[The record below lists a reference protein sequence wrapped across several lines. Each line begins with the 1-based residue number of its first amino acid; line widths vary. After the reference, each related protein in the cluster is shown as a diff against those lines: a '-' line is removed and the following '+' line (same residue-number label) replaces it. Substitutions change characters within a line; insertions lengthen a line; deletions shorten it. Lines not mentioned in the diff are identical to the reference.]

1 MTFDNKQG
9 VFIGIQVAPDAN
21 LLNVIGGVRKV
32 FPQIQ
37 ANLPTGLTGT
47 IVYRFDRIRERLDP

>member
-1 MTFDNKQG
+1 MY
-9 VFIGIQVAPDAN
+9 IGIQVAPNAN
-21 LLNVIGGVRKV
+21 LLNVIGGIRKV

-47 IVYRFDRIRERLDP
+47 IVYDSTEFVNALNP